1 MPLPFTVEA
10 SGCGAIIPFPFTGK
24 ASGYG
29 DIIPSPSTARVGVIF
44 ILHCAPSRGMRAS
57 LRHQP
62 VGIRCAYTPSL
73 PDYL

>member
-1 MPLPFTVEA
+1 MGSEEIFIINFEPFGLWVYIKMPLPFTVEA

-44 ILHCAPSRGMRAS
+44 ILHCAPSRA
-57 LRHQP
+57 
-62 VGIRCAYTPSL
+62 
-73 PDYL
+73 